1 MAKAKN
7 RLPQMVVDELVVNM
21 TEDIKCMERVGERA
35 EDTFVVKDGFLRTS
49 NIWVAYN
56 EGTKT
61 QIDDAYD
68 RALSAVCDRLDHNP
82 MDYAQMCVAV

>member
-7 RLPQMVVDELVVNM
+7 ILPQMVVDELVVNM
-21 TEDIKCMERVGERA
+21 TDDIKCMESVGERA

-56 EGTKT
+56 ENTKV
-61 QIDDAYD
+61 QIADAYD
-68 RALSAVCDRLDHNP
+68 RALSAVCDRLDHSP
-82 MDYAQMCVAV
+82 MDYAPLCVAV